1 MRSLLP
7 DFTPARENPAYR
19 RLLIGGTLS
28 NFGGAMTVF
37 AITLQ
42 VWDLTRSSFA
52 VGAIGFT
59 CIPVLF
65 AGLVGGSIADHV
77 DRRKLMLI
85 TTSCACAVS
94 VLLAIQAYGRFGQLW
109 LLYLLVTVDELTA
122 AIGSPAR
129 RAMIPR
135 LVKPERLTAA
145 IALQTLAGRTV
156 MLAGPAMAGLVAG
169 TWGLKACYL
178 IDAISFAGAFYG
190 RFRLP
195 PMPVAPAS
203 GAAPAGRRT
212 MRSIGEGL
220 RYIRRT
226 PVLAAAF
233 LTDLDAM
240 LLGLP
245 VALFPALNAEHFGGR
260 PQTLGLLTTAVGV
273 GGIITAVLS
282 GPASRMNRQGLG
294 MLAGTAVWGAGIALF
309 GFTRSLPL
317 GLLGLAAAGAADTLT
332 VTFRAALVQTV
343 TPEELRGRVSSVEYI
358 IGASAG
364 GGLGNI
370 EAGTVAALTSP
381 VFSAVSGGIGC
392 IAVAAV
398 IGLAIPPFARYNA
411 RTAKPATESS
421 TGPTAVAAS
430 AS

>member
-1 MRSLLP
+1 
-7 DFTPARENPAYR
+7 
-19 RLLIGGTLS
+19 
-28 NFGGAMTVF
+28 
-37 AITLQ
+37 
-42 VWDLTRSSFA
+42 
-52 VGAIGFT
+52 
-59 CIPVLF
+59 
-65 AGLVGGSIADHV
+65 
-77 DRRKLMLI
+77 
-85 TTSCACAVS
+85 
-94 VLLAIQAYGRFGQLW
+94 
-109 LLYLLVTVDELTA
+109 
-122 AIGSPAR
+122 
-129 RAMIPR
+129 MIPR

-156 MLAGPAMAGLVAG
+156 MLAGPALAGLVAG
-169 TWGLKACYL
+169 AWGLKACYL
-178 IDAISFAGAFYG
+178 IDVISFAGAFYG

-195 PMPVAPAS
+195 PMPVDPAS
-203 GAAPAGRRT
+203 GAGPGSGAGPAGRRT

-220 RYIRRT
+220 RYIRQT

-233 LTDLDAM
+233 LIDLDAM

-282 GPASRMNRQGLG
+282 GPASRMSRQGLG
-294 MLAGTAVWGAGIALF
+294 MLAGTAIWGGGIALF

-317 GLLGLAAAGAADTLT
+317 GLLGLAVAGAADTLT

-343 TPEELRGRVSSVEYI
+343 TPEELRGRVSSVEYV

-370 EAGTVAALTSP
+370 ESGTVAALSSP

-411 RTAKPATESS
+411 RTAKPAEA
-421 TGPTAVAAS
+421 PTAVAAS